1 MPINPVSQMM
11 TAMQNALS
19 REYTG
24 AQVTRQGTKLI
35 IKETIRKDEYNTE
48 SAAQWVDPYFKLNS
62 KTNRYQSVKGY
73 YRQVE
78 KPVSIK
84 GGEGDFAQSSPEK
97 LVATAL
103 GIKNTEKYER
113 DK

>member
-11 TAMQNALS
+11 TSMQNALG
-19 REYTG
+19 REYPG
-24 AQVTRQGTKLI
+24 AQITRQGTKLI
-35 IKETIRKDEYNTE
+35 IEETISKDEYNTE
-48 SAAQWVDPYFKLNS
+48 GAAEWVDPYFKLNS
-62 KTNRYQSVKGY
+62 KTNRYQPVKGY

-84 GGEGDFAQSSPEK
+84 GGKGDFAQSSKEEI
-97 LVATAL
+97 AAIAL
-103 GIKNTEKYER
+103 GNKNKEYER